1 MNDGLQTTAEL
12 QNMIFAAAQRSR
24 ASYQDT
30 ANTVT
35 KLGIL
40 AGNAFS
46 SNQEMVAFA
55 EQLNKQFVIGGA
67 SVQESS
73 AAMYQLS
80 QAMASGRLQGDE
92 FRSIMENAPMLAQAI
107 ASYMGKTTGELRE
120 MSSQGLI
127 TSDVI
132 KNALFYVAEETEER
146 FNKMPK
152 TIGQIWTSIKNT
164 ALKEFQPVLTKINEV
179 VNNPRFNQ
187 GMQKITLALVSLAGV
202 ALSVF
207 ETVGNAAAWVGD
219 NWSTVAQIIM
229 GVVGAYIAYNAVALI
244 TNGILAAQ
252 VLVAK
257 VKAAADMM
265 QAGATFTATVA
276 QHGLNAAL
284 WACPITWIIALII
297 ALIVVF
303 IIFTEQIVGAIWWL
317 GALFK
322 NIGLWIANVAIGVW
336 NSIKNIGLWFA
347 NLGLG
352 IWEVLKACAN
362 NVLAAFQNAWIN
374 IQIGFIPLYQPSEGC

>member
-80 QAMASGRLQGDE
+80 QAMAAGRLQGDE

-107 ASYMGKTTGELRE
+107 ATYMGKTTGELRE

-132 KNALFYVAEETEER
+132 KNALFSVAEETEER

-219 NWSTVAQIIM
+219 NWGVVAPIIM

-252 VLVAK
+252 ALVAK

-322 NIGLWIANVAIGVW
+322 NIGLWIANVFG
-336 NSIKNIGLWFA
+336 K
-347 NLGLG
+347 
-352 IWEVLKACAN
+352 C
-362 NVLAAFQNAWIN
+362 
-374 IQIGFIPLYQPSEGC
+374 